1 MSIFGMTSVVGIALG
16 PFIGGAIQ
24 TNQDPLNWHW
34 IFWIQLIVCGGLLPV
49 FWFLLRETRGDVI
62 LMKKA
67 KKIRKE
73 TGRDVYAKAELD
85 KTSILT
91 NVKVSFLRPTKMLVT
106 EFVVISFT
114 LWVSFGKSRQ
124 LSFRLL
130 AKFQLGDS
138 SSSSSPV
145 SPKRSGKSE
154 SQPPSYAEV
163 SYGFNTFQTSLI
175 QLALSVGA
183 IIGTIINP
191 FQDRLYLS
199 SGHKNKKQP
208 GKPVPEA
215 RLYFSIPGSL
225 LFTAGLFWYGW
236 SSYPH
241 VHFMVPTLAIGLIG
255 LGIYSIYMA
264 TGKQF

>member
-1 MSIFGMTSVVGIALG
+1 
-16 PFIGGAIQ
+16 
-24 TNQDPLNWHW
+24 
-34 IFWIQLIVCGGLLPV
+34 
-49 FWFLLRETRGDVI
+49 
-62 LMKKA
+62 
-67 KKIRKE
+67 
-73 TGRDVYAKAELD
+73 
-85 KTSILT
+85 
-91 NVKVSFLRPTKMLVT
+91 VT

-124 LSFRLL
+124 LPLRVL
-130 AKFQLGDS
+130 ANFQLGDF

-145 SPKRSGKSE
+145 SPKHSAKSE
-154 SQPPSYAEV
+154 SQPPSLADF

-191 FQDRLYLS
+191 FQDRLYLN

-264 TGKQF
+264 TGK

>member
-1 MSIFGMTSVVGIALG
+1 
-16 PFIGGAIQ
+16 
-24 TNQDPLNWHW
+24 
-34 IFWIQLIVCGGLLPV
+34 
-49 FWFLLRETRGDVI
+49 
-62 LMKKA
+62 
-67 KKIRKE
+67 
-73 TGRDVYAKAELD
+73 
-85 KTSILT
+85 
-91 NVKVSFLRPTKMLVT
+91 
-106 EFVVISFT
+106 
-114 LWVSFGKSRQ
+114 
-124 LSFRLL
+124 L

-154 SQPPSYAEV
+154 SQPPSYADV